1 MMENNNQ
8 TPHILA
14 ISSFA
19 VHGTASL
26 KTFIKVL
33 GSHILPVPSLML
45 NGLTNMAAVKKFAM
59 PLAELLE
66 STLEL
71 AVLRQQQLIFY
82 TGYLGNAEQVEVVVS
97 MIEKYR
103 DIISMVIT
111 DPVCGDHGRTYVP
124 SEIVAAWPKIIKLSD
139 IVFPNITELKLITGH
154 MADGTESTSFYVD
167 RFKQLY
173 PGVKLML
180 SSYATA
186 ENETGIQLHNNESV
200 FEYGLPMLPQNFGGS
215 GDLLLSLFIKHH
227 FINNALMEDALM
239 MATIQTHQTIKHSIA
254 KGSDELLL
262 SDTLFNDHISI

>member
-1 MMENNNQ
+1 MESNNQ
-8 TPHILA
+8 TPHLLA

-26 KTFIKVL
+26 KTFISVL
-33 GSHILPVPSLML
+33 GSHVLPIPSLML

-71 AVLRQQQLIFY
+71 AALRKQQLVFY
-82 TGYLGNAEQVEVVVS
+82 TGYLGSAGQVEVVMS
-97 MIEKYR
+97 MIKKYR
-103 DIISMVIT
+103 DIISAVIT

-124 SEIVAAWPKIIKLSD
+124 TEIVAAWPEIIKLSD

-154 MADGTESTSFYVD
+154 AADGTESTSFYVD
-167 RFKQLY
+167 HFKQLY

-186 ENETGIQLHNNESV
+186 ENEIGIQLHDNDSV

-227 FINNALMEDALM
+227 FINNTRMEDALM
-239 MATIQTHQTIKHSIA
+239 RATIQTHQIIKHTIA

-262 SDTLFNDHISI
+262 GEFLFNDHISI

>member
-1 MMENNNQ
+1 MENNNQ

-71 AVLRQQQLIFY
+71 AVLRKQQLVFY
-82 TGYLGNAEQVEVVVS
+82 TGYLGSADQVEIVVS

-103 DIISMVIT
+103 NIISAVIT

-124 SEIVAAWPKIIKLSD
+124 LEIVAAWPEIIKLSD
-139 IVFPNITELKLITGH
+139 IVFPNLTELKLITGH
-154 MADGTESTSFYVD
+154 EANGTEVTEFYVD
-167 RFKQLY
+167 RFKRLY
-173 PGVKLML
+173 PNVKLML
-180 SSYATA
+180 SSYVMA
-186 ENETGIQLHNNESV
+186 ENEIGIQLHHSDTV
-200 FEYGLPMLPQNFGGS
+200 FEYGLPILPQNFGGS
-215 GDLLLSLFIKHH
+215 GDLLLSLFIKYH
-227 FINNALMEDALM
+227 FINNSRTEDALKI
-239 MATIQTHQTIKHSIA
+239 ATIQTHQTIKHSIA

-262 SDTLFNDHISI
+262 GENLFNDHISI